1 MSKLERA
8 KEIVKTN
15 IVIIC
20 VIASIFIVKMIIEA
34 DIPLWLKVWL
44 LS

>member
-1 MSKLERA
+1 MKDDSGWWVFIA
-8 KEIVKTN
+8 
-15 IVIIC
+15 IIC